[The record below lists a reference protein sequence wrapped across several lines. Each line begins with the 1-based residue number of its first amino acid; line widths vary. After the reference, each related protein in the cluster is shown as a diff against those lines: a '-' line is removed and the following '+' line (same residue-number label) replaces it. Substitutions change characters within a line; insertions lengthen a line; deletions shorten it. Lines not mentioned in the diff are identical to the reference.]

1 MSSGRVCWKLVE
13 TQREVRSVLWML
25 ELSELYV
32 LTFNIEMF
40 LAAWGGR
47 WTGRLPSLCIQPSP
61 MFSVCKTSNGGGR
74 SLYVRFGSLTGIS
87 FRSAWARPASDLTQ
101 SDLIDASVQMAMT
114 ARARPNSIMISL
126 RKSSPMVRLVSHQTF
141 QPSAS
146 SIAASLDANGR
157 SVFA

>member
-1 MSSGRVCWKLVE
+1 MDARTIRIVRTHVQYRNVFGRL
-13 TQREVRSVLWML
+13 
-25 ELSELYV
+25 
-32 LTFNIEMF
+32 
-40 LAAWGGR
+40 GGR